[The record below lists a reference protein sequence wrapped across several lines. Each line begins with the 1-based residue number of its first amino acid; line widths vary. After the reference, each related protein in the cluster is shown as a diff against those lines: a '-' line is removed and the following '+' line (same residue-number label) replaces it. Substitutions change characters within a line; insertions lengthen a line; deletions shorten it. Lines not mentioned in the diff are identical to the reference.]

1 MRSDILNLFKEKK
14 ENIGAFCGYLKSKNG
29 LKHKEYINKVI
40 HTELVDESMSIKLYY
55 FINEIK
61 KPLNCDC
68 GKHRSYIGF
77 KNGFRSTCGDKKC
90 YVKKRKETC
99 LDKYGVEHPNQN
111 KDVKE
116 KFKQTCLEKYGVK
129 QRNLRKGTS

>member
-55 FINEIK
+55 FIN
-61 KPLNCDC
+61 N
-68 GKHRSYIGF
+68 GF
-77 KNGFRSTCGDKKC
+77 KKTRDNAHSTN
-90 YVKKRKETC
+90 T
-99 LDKYGVEHPNQN
+99 
-111 KDVKE
+111 
-116 KFKQTCLEKYGVK
+116 
-129 QRNLRKGTS
+129 